1 MHDTI
6 QYIETFDVALLTETR
21 SASYEVFQS
30 YKHFSLPVTDSS
42 KAGQGVC
49 VLVHPRFQKAV
60 SLWKL
65 QPGASAV
72 WVRFSASAFGL
83 DKYLFMASVYIPPA
97 ALSSYITHLLQLVS
111 SFCQMQLQMLS
122 SMDMLFLGA
131 ISMPRLPAAV
141 TFLAQIWIF

>member
-1 MHDTI
+1 M
-6 QYIETFDVALLTETR
+6 
-21 SASYEVFQS
+21 
-30 YKHFSLPVTDSS
+30 
-42 KAGQGVC
+42 
-49 VLVHPRFQKAV
+49 LVHPRFQKAV

-65 QPGASAV
+65 QPEASAV
-72 WVRFSASAFGL
+72 WARFSATAFGL
-83 DKYLFMASVYIPPA
+83 DKDLFMASVRVLISQCWLNGLVKFSLSLSLCTFRPA

-141 TFLAQIWIF
+141 TFLAQTWIF